1 MTYVKQN
8 KWKFFAT
15 LILAGVLV
23 FAFKSI
29 TIETPNERHR
39 KLLSTVGNLLENEH
53 YNPRRIDDQFS
64 LEVFDAYLKALD
76 PEKNLFTQEDIASL
90 SKYKTTIDNEIH
102 GANIEFEPAVS
113 KIYDLRY
120 KEAKLIVDSVL
131 KQSFNFNIDDSVF
144 LEVDSIDY
152 PKNNTDRFDRWYKSL
167 KFRTLEKYAS
177 LVEERDAYLKKKPSE
192 KATKDTSKT
201 GSENKYV
208 VKSDEELEIDARTA
222 VAKFY
227 HKKFEQFEKTF
238 NEEKKFDMFL
248 NAITGL
254 MDPHT
259 DYFAPIEKR
268 SFTEQ
273 MSGVIYGIGA
283 QLGADDNGVKIVSIT
298 PGGPAWKSGQ
308 LVMNDVIIKIAQG
321 GQEPVDIAG
330 YETTDAVKLIRG
342 DLGTEVRLTV
352 KKLDGTVKVV
362 SLKREKIVLDEGY
375 ARSAVINKG
384 GDKIGYIWLPDFYA
398 DFDRADGAK
407 CSEDVAR
414 EVAKLKEEKVK
425 SIIIDIRFNGG
436 GSLYEV
442 VQMVGLFINK
452 GPVVQVRDK
461 QGRVQVLN
469 DETPGTLYDGP
480 LVVMVNEFSASASEI
495 FAGAIQ
501 DYKRGVV
508 VGSSSTY
515 GKGTVQRNIQFGK
528 PLDSLGIQTEYGTVK
543 LTFQKF
549 YRINGSSTQRK
560 GVASDVVFPDEYEL
574 LKYRERDNPSALA
587 WDQIQSSK
595 FQVWNGGY
603 NLDLVKKAYFEHQQ
617 KLVDTNNIKFN
628 NNLKAIYT
636 QISKPSYLKMDK
648 YLAYK
653 KQQQA
658 LIKENDNIL
667 KLSEKDAMQVAPIKA
682 DYNKFYN
689 NPDKPKQERYQAWLK
704 MIAKDKQI
712 FESVKL
718 LDFFNPSKLSV
729 K

>member
-352 KKLDGTVKVV
+352 KKIDGTVKVV

>member
-407 CSEDVAR
+407 CAEDVAR
-414 EVAKLKEEKVK
+414 EVVKLKEEKVK

-560 GVASDVVFPDEYEL
+560 GVTSDVVFPDEYEL

>member
-1 MTYVKQN
+1 
-8 KWKFFAT
+8 
-15 LILAGVLV
+15 
-23 FAFKSI
+23 
-29 TIETPNERHR
+29 
-39 KLLSTVGNLLENEH
+39 
-53 YNPRRIDDQFS
+53 
-64 LEVFDAYLKALD
+64 
-76 PEKNLFTQEDIASL
+76 
-90 SKYKTTIDNEIH
+90 
-102 GANIEFEPAVS
+102 
-113 KIYDLRY
+113 
-120 KEAKLIVDSVL
+120 
-131 KQSFNFNIDDSVF
+131 
-144 LEVDSIDY
+144 
-152 PKNNTDRFDRWYKSL
+152 
-167 KFRTLEKYAS
+167 
-177 LVEERDAYLKKKPSE
+177 
-192 KATKDTSKT
+192 
-201 GSENKYV
+201 
-208 VKSDEELEIDARTA
+208 
-222 VAKFY
+222 
-227 HKKFEQFEKTF
+227 
-238 NEEKKFDMFL
+238 
-248 NAITGL
+248 
-254 MDPHT
+254 
-259 DYFAPIEKR
+259 
-268 SFTEQ
+268 

>member
-90 SKYKTTIDNEIH
+90 SKFKTTIDNEIH

-192 KATKDTSKT
+192 KVTKDTSKT
-201 GSENKYV
+201 GSENKYI

-222 VAKFY
+222 IAKFY

-436 GSLYEV
+436 GSLYEG

>member
-192 KATKDTSKT
+192 KAIKDTSKT